1 MSTISSISIYNN
13 LSYYK
18 HEYDIFSDEE
28 LIRKIKDGNEHAEKC
43 LYRRYIYIIK
53 KIASSFFIMGGNIDD
68 IFQEAMIGLLKAV
81 NGYDENF
88 GSNFRCYAEVCIR
101 RQIITAIRK
110 TKPEILNKTIS
121 FHAFI
126 NDSEEITILDEYAD
140 LESMNPE
147 NVLIYKEEKSQCYSR
162 ATEFLSSFEKMVL
175 AEYGKG
181 KTYKEISLMLNKNI
195 KSIDNA
201 MQRVKKKVCCNK
213 EKIRF

>member
-1 MSTISSISIYNN
+1 MSTINSISIYNN

-53 KIASSFFIMGGNIDD
+53 RIASSFFIMSGNIDD
-68 IFQEAMIGLLKAV
+68 IFQEAMIGLLNAV
-81 NGYDENF
+81 NGFNENF
-88 GSNFRCYAEVCIR
+88 GCSFRYYSELCIR

-121 FHAFI
+121 FHDFI
-126 NDSEEITILDEYAD
+126 NENEEITILDEYAD

-147 NVLIYKEEKSQCYSR
+147 NLLIYKEEKSQFYSR
-162 ATEFLSSFEKMVL
+162 ATEFLSGFEKAVL
-175 AEYGKG
+175 TEYGKG
-181 KTYKEISLMLNKNI
+181 KTYKEISLILNKDI

-201 MQRVKKKVCCNK
+201 MQRIKRKFIATKRK
-213 EKIRF
+213 